1 MSVRR
6 LAEEAV
12 QPADFAFTEE
22 NAAWARAKIAEY
34 PSGRQQ
40 SAVIPLLWRAQEQ
53 EGWVTRAVI
62 ERIADMLSM
71 PYIRVLEVATFYTQF
86 LLEPMGTKA
95 HVQVCGTTPCM
106 LRGAEELRAV
116 CQAKI
121 HHDPHHANADGTLSW
136 EEVECMGACVNAPM
150 VMIGHDTYEDLTP
163 ERLEEIIDAFAEGRG
178 DSIEPGPQID
188 RRYSAAETGAT
199 TLTELNGGRHP
210 QAGRAAPARDQEP
223 TKPGRKREVSE
234 EAAPAVKEPK
244 NGDKVSEGEA
254 ENAKHKDET
263 PQDKQGKANKAER
276 EEAKGSSSAGGKLD
290 GGAAVGKPTGPTV
303 DPKMVAAP
311 GDKPGAGAA
320 EGTNTSEGVDRAGPP
335 GRSDNDVEPMFAT
348 SEGGAPD
355 DLKRINGVG
364 PTIEA
369 KLNGIGITRFRQ
381 IADFTQADIDRVDAE
396 LNFRGR
402 IGRENWVEQAR
413 RLAEED
419 ASGATPSN
427 NKTPR

>member
-22 NAAWARAKIAEY
+22 NAAWAKAKIAEY

-53 EGWVTRAVI
+53 EGWVARAVI

-95 HVQVCGTTPCM
+95 HVQLCGTTPCM

-116 CQAKI
+116 CQSKI
-121 HHDPHHANADGTLSW
+121 HHDPHHTNADGTLSW

-163 ERLEEIIDAFAEGRG
+163 ERLEEIIDAFAEGKG

-188 RRYSAAETGAT
+188 RRYAAAETGAT
-199 TLTELNGGRHP
+199 TLTDVPTGRHP
-210 QAGRAAPARDQEP
+210 QTARTGAGGQEP
-223 TKPGRKREVSE
+223 TKPGRKRDVPE

-244 NGDKVSEGEA
+244 KGDKVTEGKAEA
-254 ENAKHKDET
+254 AKHKDESQ
-263 PQDKQGKANKAER
+263 QDKEGKANKSER

-311 GDKPGAGAA
+311 GDKPGAGA
-320 EGTNTSEGVDRAGPP
+320 EDGTNTSEGEDRAGPP
-335 GRSDNDVEPMFAT
+335 GRTDADAKPMFAT
-348 SEGGAPD
+348 AEGGAPD
-355 DLKRINGVG
+355 DLKKINGVG

-369 KLNGIGITRFRQ
+369 KLNGLGITRFEQ
-381 IADFTQADIDRVDAE
+381 IANLTPSDIERVDAE

-413 RLAEED
+413 QLAEED
-419 ASGATPSN
+419 ASGTSPST